1 MASHVCR
8 FHIYLLFRSV
18 AEVVVVGVA
27 VDVSVIAVVVLA
39 AVVSVLLMRGL
50 WWYNSC
56 CWCW

>member
-27 VDVSVIAVVVLA
+27 IDVVFVIAIVVGE
-39 AVVSVLLMRGL
+39 RDP
-50 WWYNSC
+50 
-56 CWCW
+56 

>member
-8 FHIYLLFRSV
+8 FPIYLLFRSV

-27 VDVSVIAVVVLA
+27 VDVSVIAVVLV